1 MARLFAQ
8 RHAGFLIDVEYFTP
22 EELDREP
29 IYRDLWRPQGVGW
42 GMGTAI
48 PIPTG
53 ENATI
58 ILSRRM
64 EYGPFDRASANR
76 LDELRPHLARSVLI
90 SARLQLDRAR
100 VAGDAL
106 AALGI
111 PALVFDE
118 TGKVLSANAL
128 IEEMTGYVHWRAF
141 DRVSLKDRAA
151 DQLLRGAIAII
162 DSEKGSGVR
171 SFPIRDAEVESTMV
185 AHVIPVRLSAR
196 DIFLRCAG
204 VLAMTPVTAPR
215 APPVELVQS
224 LFDLTPT
231 EARVAQPR
239 IGENRGR
246 HRFGRRRL
254 AEHSAHPCARR
265 IGQDRL
271 RSAGRSGCAPDRDRC
286 VASGSAKPNGLILIF
301 EAGSAEDT
309 RAFATERASLCDL
322 ASCAVS
328 STLMRR
334 APPAS
339 RHSAFTSGDQI
350 RERRPADSETAGAR
364 LRMDCRPSLICP
376 AEVSEHLKGDI
387 LMKLHFAE
395 MAREFR
401 RTDVARGNVGSRTR
415 TNSRK
420 SRIADEIV
428 RLLSLWRARAAHRR
442 LLAERAA
449 LDDHTLR
456 DIGVDCADLHR
467 QASKPFWRA

>member
-1 MARLFAQ
+1 MDTQLIDRIYESCFEPEIWPDVLDELGRIADAPGASLFVSKGDALHCVASPEPRERAERIVKEGWLWRRTIVARLFAQ
-8 RHAGFLIDVEYFTP
+8 RHAGFLIDAEYFTP

-42 GMGTAI
+42 GMV

-53 ENATI
+53 ENAMI

-90 SARLQLDRAR
+90 SARLQLDRAG

-128 IEEMTGYVHWRAF
+128 IEEMIGYVHWRAF

-151 DQLLRGAIAII
+151 DQLLPGAIAII
-162 DSEKGSGVR
+162 GSEKGSGVR
-171 SFPIRDAEVESTMV
+171 SFPIRDAEAESTMV

-231 EARVAQPR
+231 EARVA
-239 IGENRGR
+239 
-246 HRFGRRRL
+246 
-254 AEHSAHPCARR
+254 
-265 IGQDRL
+265 
-271 RSAGRSGCAPDRDRC
+271 RSL
-286 VASGSAKPNGLILIF
+286 ASGKTVEDIASDGGVSLSAVRTHVRGVLAKTGCGRQVEVVALLTGIAASGAAGPNL
-301 EAGSAEDT
+301 
-309 RAFATERASLCDL
+309 
-322 ASCAVS
+322 
-328 STLMRR
+328 
-334 APPAS
+334 
-339 RHSAFTSGDQI
+339 
-350 RERRPADSETAGAR
+350 
-364 LRMDCRPSLICP
+364 
-376 AEVSEHLKGDI
+376 
-387 LMKLHFAE
+387 
-395 MAREFR
+395 
-401 RTDVARGNVGSRTR
+401 TD
-415 TNSRK
+415 
-420 SRIADEIV
+420 
-428 RLLSLWRARAAHRR
+428 
-442 LLAERAA
+442 
-449 LDDHTLR
+449 
-456 DIGVDCADLHR
+456 
-467 QASKPFWRA
+467 

>member
-1 MARLFAQ
+1 MDIQLIDRIYESCFEPEIWPDVLDELGRIAGAPGASLFVSKGDALHCVASPEPRERAERIVKEGWLRRGTIVARLFAQ

-58 ILSRRM
+58 ILSRPM

-76 LDELRPHLARSVLI
+76 LDEFRPHLARSVLI

-171 SFPIRDAEVESTMV
+171 SFPIRDAEAESTMV

-204 VLAMTPVTAPR
+204 VLAMTPVTTPR

-231 EARVAQPR
+231 EARVA
-239 IGENRGR
+239 
-246 HRFGRRRL
+246 
-254 AEHSAHPCARR
+254 
-265 IGQDRL
+265 
-271 RSAGRSGCAPDRDRC
+271 RSL
-286 VASGSAKPNGLILIF
+286 ASGKTVEDIASDGGVSLNTVRTHVRGVLAKTGCGRQVEVVALLTGI
-301 EAGSAEDT
+301 A
-309 RAFATERASLCDL
+309 
-322 ASCAVS
+322 
-328 STLMRR
+328 
-334 APPAS
+334 AS
-339 RHSAFTSGDQI
+339 RA
-350 RERRPADSETAGAR
+350 AGPN
-364 LRMDCRPSLICP
+364 L
-376 AEVSEHLKGDI
+376 
-387 LMKLHFAE
+387 
-395 MAREFR
+395 
-401 RTDVARGNVGSRTR
+401 TD
-415 TNSRK
+415 
-420 SRIADEIV
+420 
-428 RLLSLWRARAAHRR
+428 
-442 LLAERAA
+442 
-449 LDDHTLR
+449 
-456 DIGVDCADLHR
+456 
-467 QASKPFWRA
+467 